1 MIDMLDSTMLLII
14 ISIETL
20 IAILV
25 ILILIIRVR
34 QLTKD
39 LNELRR
45 RMEVTDEELYKL
57 AEDIK
62 EFRNLKLW

>member
-1 MIDMLDSTMLLII
+1 MAATSTLEVLLIA
-14 ISIETL
+14 ETL

-25 ILILIIRVR
+25 IVILFIRVR

-39 LNELRR
+39 LSELKRK
-45 RMEVTDEELYKL
+45 MEITDEELYKL